1 MYMHKNYGT
10 FRNMPIQIHMHAN
23 LLTNNFPPNVVPVHA
38 KYNTVAAFSFYMYKY
53 YLYQL

>member
-10 FRNMPIQIHMHAN
+10 FRYMPIQIHMHAN
-23 LLTNNFPPNVVPVHA
+23 LLTNNFPPNVVHA